1 MSNKLRARRS
11 TQRVTMN
18 DVAKLADVSAST
30 VSLYL
35 RKPDEVSAQLGKRI
49 QSAIDTLG
57 YVPNLMAGAL
67 AAARTRVIGVV
78 VPSMVNAIFASTVN
92 TMQKT
97 LGAQGY
103 QLLLGHSDYEESEE
117 EAAVRTFLSWSPS
130 AMVLT
135 GLTHSRE
142 TRRMLN
148 NSNVPVVEMWELG
161 SNPLDTLV
169 GFSHHDVGYT
179 QARHLIEAGC
189 QRIAFIGTRLSVDE
203 RAKQRCRGSEKAVR
217 DLLGSQH
224 ARVIDCGFG
233 RMAEAA
239 SRAFTD
245 LITSH
250 PNIDGIVFSND
261 MLSLGALS
269 EAQRRGIRVPDDI
282 AMIGFGDM
290 DFSDCTLPSLSTIR
304 PPREEIGEA
313 VAQSVLRRI
322 KGLPQEKRIDIGFEL
337 LPRQSSLRASILSHA
352 P

>member
-35 RKPDEVSAQLGKRI
+35 RKPDEVSVQLGKRI
-49 QSAIDTLG
+49 QGAIDTLG

-92 TMQKT
+92 TMQRT
-97 LGAQGY
+97 LGAKGY
-103 QLLLGHSDYEESEE
+103 QLLLGHSDYAEAEE

-142 TRRMLN
+142 TRRMLS
-148 NSNVPVVEMWELG
+148 NSDVPVIEMWELG

-189 QRIAFIGTRLSVDE
+189 RRIAFIGTRLSVDE
-203 RAKQRCRGSEKAVR
+203 RAKQRCSGSEKAIH
-217 DLLGSQH
+217 DLLGKH
-224 ARVIDCGFG
+224 HTRVIDCGPG
-233 RMAEAA
+233 RMAETA
-239 SRAFTD
+239 SLAFAE
-245 LITSH
+245 LIASH
-250 PNIDGIVFSND
+250 PDTDGIVFAND
-261 MLSLGALS
+261 MLALGALG
-269 EAQRRGIRVPDDI
+269 EAQRQGIRIPDDI

-290 DFSDCTLPSLSTIR
+290 DFSNCTLPPLSTIR

-322 KGLPQEKRIDIGFEL
+322 QGLPQERQIDIGFEL
-337 LPRQSSLRASILSHA
+337 LQRESSLRVK
-352 P
+352 